1 MMDVLKNTVKS
12 ASVIMIVLDGNQ
24 VILYSNT
31 FTGAMTF
38 NITILSIITLSIMT
52 LSIMTFSITINKM

>member
-24 VILYSNT
+24 VILSSNT
-31 FTGAMTF
+31 FTGTMTLS
-38 NITILSIITLSIMT
+38 ITIHSIMT
-52 LSIMTFSITINKM
+52 LTIRINKT